1 MSTRN
6 IYDDDDE
13 CDSSFVYR
21 NRQAIIFKND
31 STIKQEVNIDEPL
44 NLSLK
49 PRIHDK
55 SAINVK
61 EEVRELN
68 KENEND
74 LTELGWLTSY
84 NIKKDLNI
92 NNFGNLSP
100 EYGVDDEAD
109 SGGRALNS
117 CIPASLLQNMLA
129 PHSKPPYSYSCLI
142 FMSIES
148 SIRKR
153 LTVKEIYSWVLSN
166 FPYFSNI
173 PSGSWKNS
181 IRHNL
186 SHNKCFKKVDKNL
199 LACRDFSGK
208 GSLWCVNP
216 EYRMVLIETMKKTP
230 QKAFSILQDIP
241 ESMGLHIYKTP
252 SLVASRSVPKIT
264 NTSAIQNIRKENDT
278 RSIKLS
284 SSIDSIR
291 LNDFYKKASKES
303 LSDCSDYDAAN
314 ALLMF
319 KSSTNDQQPQTS
331 RSVNMKKRTLSHE
344 FLTKKRSS
352 SDKKNSIKK
361 KSKSN
366 IDHCYSNELSNNKQE
381 IKVDQTKKKEEP
393 IQNTPTKRKCRKK
406 SEPVKVENVD
416 EINNF
421 SDSYSFNSDS
431 LDFNDTNTTCSNG
444 SDSDRRS
451 TVSADTL
458 RNALLELSRAAELVE
473 DKDDI

>member
-49 PRIHDK
+49 PRIHDTL
-55 SAINVK
+55 AINVK

-117 CIPASLLQNMLA
+117 CIPASFLQNMLA
-129 PHSKPPYSYSCLI
+129 PHSKPSYSYSCLI

-166 FPYFSNI
+166 FPYFNNI

-252 SLVASRSVPKIT
+252 SLVASRRFVLI
-264 NTSAIQNIRKENDT
+264 
-278 RSIKLS
+278 
-284 SSIDSIR
+284 
-291 LNDFYKKASKES
+291 
-303 LSDCSDYDAAN
+303 
-314 ALLMF
+314 
-319 KSSTNDQQPQTS
+319 
-331 RSVNMKKRTLSHE
+331 
-344 FLTKKRSS
+344 
-352 SDKKNSIKK
+352 
-361 KSKSN
+361 
-366 IDHCYSNELSNNKQE
+366 
-381 IKVDQTKKKEEP
+381 
-393 IQNTPTKRKCRKK
+393 
-406 SEPVKVENVD
+406 
-416 EINNF
+416 
-421 SDSYSFNSDS
+421 FN
-431 LDFNDTNTTCSNG
+431 
-444 SDSDRRS
+444 
-451 TVSADTL
+451 
-458 RNALLELSRAAELVE
+458 
-473 DKDDI
+473 

>member
-1 MSTRN
+1 MTL
-6 IYDDDDE
+6 D
-13 CDSSFVYR
+13 
-21 NRQAIIFKND
+21 
-31 STIKQEVNIDEPL
+31 
-44 NLSLK
+44 
-49 PRIHDK
+49 
-55 SAINVK
+55 
-61 EEVRELN
+61 
-68 KENEND
+68 
-74 LTELGWLTSY
+74 
-84 NIKKDLNI
+84 
-92 NNFGNLSP
+92 
-100 EYGVDDEAD
+100 
-109 SGGRALNS
+109 
-117 CIPASLLQNMLA
+117 
-129 PHSKPPYSYSCLI
+129 
-142 FMSIES
+142 
-148 SIRKR
+148 
-153 LTVKEIYSWVLSN
+153 
-166 FPYFSNI
+166 
-173 PSGSWKNS
+173 
-181 IRHNL
+181 
-186 SHNKCFKKVDKNL
+186 
-199 LACRDFSGK
+199 
-208 GSLWCVNP
+208 
-216 EYRMVLIETMKKTP
+216 
-230 QKAFSILQDIP
+230 
-241 ESMGLHIYKTP
+241 
-252 SLVASRSVPKIT
+252 
-264 NTSAIQNIRKENDT
+264 
-278 RSIKLS
+278 
-284 SSIDSIR
+284 IDSIR

-366 IDHCYSNELSNNKQE
+366 IDHCYSNELINNKQE